1 MISTYILRKI
11 MRPLRLPLFAKVI
24 IIISI
29 IAVFGV
35 TLEYEGLN
43 ELGTI
48 RRGIWNFAYRIKG
61 ELETLDNV
69 EDFLSFMFVKKTFLI
84 TLLK

>member
-11 MRPLRLPLFAKVI
+11 MRPLRLPLFAKGI
-24 IIISI
+24 IMSI
-29 IAVFGV
+29 IAIFGM

>member
-11 MRPLRLPLFAKVI
+11 MRPLRLPLFAKGI

-48 RRGIWNFAYRIKG
+48 RRGIWNFTYRIKG

>member
-11 MRPLRLPLFAKVI
+11 MRSLRLPLFAKGI

>member
-11 MRPLRLPLFAKVI
+11 MRSLRLPLFAKGI

-35 TLEYEGLN
+35 TLEYERLN

>member
-11 MRPLRLPLFAKVI
+11 MSPLRLPLFTKGI

-61 ELETLDNV
+61 ELETSDNV

>member
-1 MISTYILRKI
+1 M
-11 MRPLRLPLFAKVI
+11 
-24 IIISI
+24 SI
-29 IAVFGV
+29 IAIFGV
-35 TLEYEGLN
+35 NLEYEGLN

>member
-1 MISTYILRKI
+1 M
-11 MRPLRLPLFAKVI
+11 
-24 IIISI
+24 
-29 IAVFGV
+29 

-48 RRGIWNFAYRIKG
+48 RRGIWNFTYRIKG

>member
-11 MRPLRLPLFAKVI
+11 MRPLRLPLFAKGI

-61 ELETLDNV
+61 ELETSDNV

>member
-1 MISTYILRKI
+1 M
-11 MRPLRLPLFAKVI
+11 
-24 IIISI
+24 SI
-29 IAVFGV
+29 IAIFGV
-35 TLEYEGLN
+35 NLEYEGLN

-69 EDFLSFMFVKKTFLI
+69 EDFLSFIFVKKIFLI

>member
-11 MRPLRLPLFAKVI
+11 MRPLRLPLFAKRI

-29 IAVFGV
+29 IAVFGI

>member
-11 MRPLRLPLFAKVI
+11 MRPLRLPLFEKEI

-48 RRGIWNFAYRIKG
+48 RRGIWNFTYRIKG

-69 EDFLSFMFVKKTFLI
+69 EDFLSFIFVKKTFLI

>member
-11 MRPLRLPLFAKVI
+11 MRPLRNPLFAKGI

-48 RRGIWNFAYRIKG
+48 RRGIWNFDTG
-61 ELETLDNV
+61 
-69 EDFLSFMFVKKTFLI
+69 
-84 TLLK
+84 LKENWKPWIMLKIFFHLCL

>member
-1 MISTYILRKI
+1 M
-11 MRPLRLPLFAKVI
+11 
-24 IIISI
+24 SI
-29 IAVFGV
+29 IAIFGM

-48 RRGIWNFAYRIKG
+48 RRGIWNFTYRIKG
-61 ELETLDNV
+61 ELATLDNV